1 MKKIT
6 LEDLLEFCK
15 QEASNEVALLDYEKT
30 VLDLNS
36 CRM

>member
-1 MKKIT
+1 MKEIT
-6 LEDLLEFCK
+6 LENLLKFCK
-15 QEASNEVALLDYEKT
+15 QEASNENSLLDHEKT